1 MKKDKKS
8 ESGEVKYVNNQ
19 DLQRCKLWMIEIFI
33 GVEIV
38 NRNKLY
44 FYFLSIYIHT
54 SAMSCKSL

>member
-1 MKKDKKS
+1 MRKDKKL

-19 DLQRCKLWMIEIFI
+19 DLQRCELWMKEIFI

-44 FYFLSIYIHT
+44 FHFFGVYIHT
-54 SAMSCKSL
+54 LAMSCEPS